1 MDGSRR
7 LKKPISSFLYV
18 VHVTSLWCINAPQAL
33 YFLSTSF
40 SSFYLP
46 IAQYAPFSFFCSIVQ
61 GQLYR
66 ASSLAA
72 SQMDLAVFLHADIL
86 VVLAI
91 LTGLLQTAKLLRC
104 LLLLIRECRA
114 ARRDA
119 SRSRGLAIAE
129 SFTNVLRAVL
139 AMQGTGFLLPKF
151 EEFLLGVNL
160 FGNCLVGV
168 FAYQGNTI
176 VLELLLLVL
185 AVYPTMMKDML
196 MKFLL
201 AGGTAGNAQGDDAGD
216 QGNELQEIIVHDTSD
231 SAN

>member
-1 MDGSRR
+1 VEGEQETEEADFELS
-7 LKKPISSFLYV
+7 LCSACYISV
-18 VHVTSLWCINAPQAL
+18 VYKCATKLCPSSPQVSLRSTCPSHSTHH
-33 YFLSTSF
+33 FLSF
-40 SSFYLP
+40 P
-46 IAQYAPFSFFCSIVQ
+46 AQ

-86 VVLAI
+86 VILAI
-91 LTGLLQTAKLLRC
+91 LTGILQTAKLLRC

-119 SRSRGLAIAE
+119 SRTRGLAIAE

-168 FAYQGNTI
+168 FAYRGNTI
-176 VLELLLLVL
+176 VLELLLLVR
-185 AVYPTMMKDML
+185 ACTRP
-196 MKFLL
+196 
-201 AGGTAGNAQGDDAGD
+201 
-216 QGNELQEIIVHDTSD
+216 
-231 SAN
+231 

>member
-1 MDGSRR
+1 MHCSVAVWKVNRR

-33 YFLSTSF
+33 SFLSTSF

-86 VVLAI
+86 VVVAI

-139 AMQGTGFLLPKF
+139 AMQG
-151 EEFLLGVNL
+151 
-160 FGNCLVGV
+160 
-168 FAYQGNTI
+168 
-176 VLELLLLVL
+176 
-185 AVYPTMMKDML
+185 
-196 MKFLL
+196 
-201 AGGTAGNAQGDDAGD
+201 NAQGDDAGD